1 MENLNNSNFN
11 STIQQGITV
20 IDFFAN
26 WCGPCRMLAPLL
38 EKCEEKYGDK
48 VKFAKVNVDDNNE
61 LASQYGIMS
70 IPNLIIFKDGQ
81 PVNQHI
87 GYFSQEELEQFIDA
101 VL

>member
-1 MENLNNSNFN
+1 MEKLNNSNFN

-20 IDFFAN
+20 VDFFAD

-38 EKCEEKYGDK
+38 EKCEEKYADK